1 MTLKRL
7 AILTTALL
15 LATACGSERASTP
28 SGFATLSGEGWTV
41 AYPQPWRTSTVAG
54 IRLAQG
60 PKRTGGLAPQVAVA
74 KDPKPPPFAI
84 VLDAFRADQTVRR
97 GDYTVTRDAPYE
109 LDGADDARL
118 IELVGFLVQG
128 VVAHPG
134 DVEVEE
140 FFDDIGT
147 VYGVRVHP
155 DDVGR
160 IIGKDGRI
168 ANALRQLVKAA
179 ATKAGTHVMVEIL
192 TEDTPLPVA
201 DSDEES

>member
-1 MTLKRL
+1 M
-7 AILTTALL
+7 
-15 LATACGSERASTP
+15 SEE
-28 SGFATLSGEGWTV
+28 L
-41 AYPQPWRTSTVAG
+41 QN
-54 IRLAQG
+54 
-60 PKRTGGLAPQVAVA
+60 
-74 KDPKPPPFAI
+74 
-84 VLDAFRADQTVRR
+84 
-97 GDYTVTRDAPYE
+97 DAPVEESEE
-109 LDGADDARL
+109 LEEIDYDAHPGEDARL

-128 VVAHPG
+128 VVAHPD

-192 TEDTPLPVA
+192 TEDAPLPVA

>member
-1 MTLKRL
+1 M
-7 AILTTALL
+7 
-15 LATACGSERASTP
+15 SEELQSNLQNGAAPTEETEELEEIDYDAHP
-28 SGFATLSGEGWTV
+28 GE
-41 AYPQPWRTSTVAG
+41 
-54 IRLAQG
+54 
-60 PKRTGGLAPQVAVA
+60 
-74 KDPKPPPFAI
+74 
-84 VLDAFRADQTVRR
+84 
-97 GDYTVTRDAPYE
+97 
-109 LDGADDARL
+109 DARL

-128 VVAHPG
+128 VVAHP
-134 DVEVEE
+134 DEVEVEE

-192 TEDTPLPVA
+192 TEDAPLPVV
-201 DSDEES
+201 DSDDEASTEEPEA

>member
-1 MTLKRL
+1 M
-7 AILTTALL
+7 
-15 LATACGSERASTP
+15 SEELQSNLQNGAAPTEETEELEEIDYDAHP
-28 SGFATLSGEGWTV
+28 GE
-41 AYPQPWRTSTVAG
+41 
-54 IRLAQG
+54 
-60 PKRTGGLAPQVAVA
+60 
-74 KDPKPPPFAI
+74 
-84 VLDAFRADQTVRR
+84 
-97 GDYTVTRDAPYE
+97 
-109 LDGADDARL
+109 DARL

-128 VVAHPG
+128 VVAHPD

-192 TEDTPLPVA
+192 TEDTPLPVV
-201 DSDEES
+201 DSDDEASTEEPEA